1 MFELCHT
8 VLQEAAHQNI
18 YILRLAVGFEKCS
31 LSNKGAK
38 VCRLYTT
45 MNITKNWRYKQDG
58 SMLSYCLCQILT
70 LST

>member
-8 VLQEAAHQNI
+8 EGAHQNI

-45 MNITKNWRYKQDG
+45 MNITNNWRYKQDG
-58 SMLSYCLCQILT
+58 SMLSYCL
-70 LST
+70 S